1 MTESISTAS
10 WSRAQESGIVLY
22 FKLQNLK
29 FVLHRVCYCE
39 VSFIFKHRIIK
50 QVPQFCT
57 DTLMRKGKEI
67 CIL

>member
-1 MTESISTAS
+1 MTEAISTAS
-10 WSRAQESGIVLY
+10 WSRAQESRI
-22 FKLQNLK
+22 QNYCFIFK

-39 VSFIFKHRIIK
+39 VSFIFKHRIIQ
-50 QVPQFCT
+50 QVPRFST